1 MNGRREKFA
10 IMISRSAC
18 IALLMCSMV
27 AGCQTVKP
35 ANPTL
40 VDLQSWATPEP
51 LDRLSPPHEQ
61 RRAKAAMVR
70 WVEEYLKHEYRVID
84 QRFVL
89 TAPGFTES
97 ASIGAK
103 AHQYVTQTLGGTL
116 HTDGWLDDD
125 RYALF
130 LWKIGESSP
139 RYIAFV
145 VMANGA
151 LPGTN
156 GRRLVGYFEL
166 APSPQR

>member
-1 MNGRREKFA
+1 MNGRRKKIA
-10 IMISRSAC
+10 IMMLHSAC

-40 VDLQSWATPEP
+40 VDLQAWATPEP

-61 RRAKAAMVR
+61 RRAKTAMAR
-70 WVEEYLKHEYRVID
+70 WVEDYLKHEYRVID

-139 RYIAFV
+139 RYIAFA

-156 GRRLVGYFEL
+156 ERRLVGYFEL
-166 APSPQR
+166 APPAQR

>member
-1 MNGRREKFA
+1 MNGKREQFA
-10 IMISRSAC
+10 IMTVRSAC
-18 IALLMCSMV
+18 IALLMCGML

-35 ANPTL
+35 ANRTL
-40 VDLQSWATPEP
+40 GDMQAWATPEP
-51 LDRLSPPHEQ
+51 LDRLSPPHEHQ
-61 RRAKAAMVR
+61 RAKAAMVR

-103 AHQYVTQTLGGTL
+103 AHQYATQTLGGVL

-130 LWKIGESSP
+130 LWKIGERSP
-139 RYIAFV
+139 HYIAFV
-145 VMANGA
+145 VMTDGA
-151 LPGTN
+151 LPDTRE
-156 GRRLVGYFEL
+156 RRLVGYFEL
-166 APSPQR
+166 APSAQR

>member
-1 MNGRREKFA
+1 MNGRRKKLA
-10 IMISRSAC
+10 VMTVRSVY
-18 IALLMCSMV
+18 IALLMCGML
-27 AGCQTVKP
+27 AGCQTVRP
-35 ANPTL
+35 ANPML
-40 VDLQSWATPEP
+40 VDLQAWATPEP

-70 WVEEYLKHEYRVID
+70 WMEEYLKHEYRVID

-89 TAPGFTES
+89 TSPGFTES

-103 AHQYVTQTLGGTL
+103 AHQYATQTLGGVL

-145 VMANGA
+145 VMTDGA
-151 LPGTN
+151 LPGTRE
-156 GRRLVGYFEL
+156 RRLVGYFEL
-166 APSPQR
+166 VPSAQH